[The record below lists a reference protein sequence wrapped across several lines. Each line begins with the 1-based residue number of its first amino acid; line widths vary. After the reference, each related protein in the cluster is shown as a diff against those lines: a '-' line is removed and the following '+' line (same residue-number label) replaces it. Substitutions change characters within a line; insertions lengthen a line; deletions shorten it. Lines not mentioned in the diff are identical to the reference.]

1 MLSLKSVKSRI
12 KIVIIIK
19 TDPLS
24 NPKNK
29 PKILL
34 KTPKPK
40 RPIIFDNK
48 NPSIADTINVEKK
61 IRIKARILEICE
73 LFK

>member
-1 MLSLKSVKSRI
+1 MLSLKSVKSRM
-12 KIVIIIK
+12 KIVIITK

-61 IRIKARILEICE
+61 N
-73 LFK
+73 